1 MNFLLHLNKYHM
13 SIFLTLSFV
22 GGEEIHDDRL
32 VLPLSFP
39 HLTFNN
45 LIFSIT
51 FFETDLT

>member
-1 MNFLLHLNKYHM
+1 MNFLLHPNKYHM

-32 VLPLSFP
+32 VLPLSTFP
-39 HLTFNN
+39 TFNN